1 MKIKEIQSIIKD
13 FEESSLMTLEIEMED
28 FKLKLSKQ
36 KNNEQ
41 TSNQLIKVNEQTVS
55 IETNPNIQQPN
66 QTRETIQSPLVG
78 TFFAASSPDTQPF
91 VKVGQKVK
99 KGQVVCIVEA
109 MKIMNEIVSPKEGI
123 IKEILVLDGAAVG
136 YEQPL
141 MVIEESS

>member
-13 FEESSLMTLEIEMED
+13 FEMSSLMSLEIEMED

-41 TSNQLIKVNEQTVS
+41 PSNQPIKVNDQTVS
-55 IETNPNIQQPN
+55 IETDSNIQKPN
-66 QTRETIQSPLVG
+66 QTNETIQSPLVG
-78 TFFAASSPDTQPF
+78 TFFAGSSPDTPPF
-91 VKVGQKVK
+91 VKIGQKVK

-136 YEQPL
+136 FEQSL
-141 MVIEESS
+141 MVLEELS